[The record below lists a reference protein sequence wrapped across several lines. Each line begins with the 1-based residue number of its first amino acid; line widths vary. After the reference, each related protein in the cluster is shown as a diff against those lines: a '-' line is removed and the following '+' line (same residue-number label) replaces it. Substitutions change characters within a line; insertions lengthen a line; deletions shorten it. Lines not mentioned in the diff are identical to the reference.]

1 MPCNIS
7 ISKGRELWKVSLSSP
22 ETSTIKTRDRGGS
35 NKTPIRSKEE
45 DTNTQAKERK
55 DMVD

>member
-1 MPCNIS
+1 MPCNIT
-7 ISKGRELWKVSLSSP
+7 ISKGRELREVSFSPP
-22 ETSTIKTRDRGGS
+22 ETSTIKTRDRDGS

-45 DTNTQAKERK
+45 DTNTQAKEKK